1 MSKFRKQLFKK
12 IIKEAELKK
21 ISQESLEQTPT
32 DLPKDTD
39 YGKQVADNILNKI
52 LDNIFNDIDSIN

>member
-12 IIKEAELKK
+12 LIKEADMEKN
-21 ISQESLEQTPT
+21 QEQPT
-32 DLPKDTD
+32 TELPKDTD

-52 LDNIFNDIDSIN
+52 LDNIFNDIGSIN